1 MARYLNA
8 EQHKI
13 VSEAVAA
20 AELSTSGEIVTV
32 LADRSDG
39 YADLVLLWAT
49 TASFTVMSLFALFP
63 MPFMNL
69 WDRLIGGWMHEWTTG
84 ELASMTIALGL
95 ITFVATWAVQLW
107 EPLKFALVPSPV
119 RTNRVH
125 QQAIKHFKVGAERRT
140 HGRTGILIYLSM
152 REHRAEIVA
161 DEPIAEKVSADVW
174 GNAMADMLVE
184 IRKGCIAEGLAAG
197 VRDVGEVLSEH
208 FPRTEDDENELPDR
222 LIEV

>member
-1 MARYLNA
+1 MARYLDDKR
-8 EQHKI
+8 HKI
-13 VSEAVAA
+13 VSDAVAA
-20 AELSTSGEIVTV
+20 AELNTSGEIVTV

-39 YADLVLLWAT
+39 YTDVVLVWAA
-49 TASFTVMSLFALFP
+49 TAAFTMMSIFALFP
-63 MPFMNL
+63 LPFMNV
-69 WDRLIGGWMHEWTTG
+69 WDALIGGWMHEWTTG

-95 ITFVATWAVQLW
+95 ITFVAAWAVQLW
-107 EPLKFALVPSPV
+107 EPLKFSLIPAPV
-119 RTNRVH
+119 RSSRVH
-125 QQAIKHFKVGAERRT
+125 QQAIKHFKVGAEKRT

-208 FPRTEDDENELPDR
+208 FPRSEDNENELPDR

>member
-1 MARYLNA
+1 MSRYLDDK
-8 EQHKI
+8 QHKI
-13 VSEAVAA
+13 VSDAVAA
-20 AELSTSGEIVTV
+20 AELKTSGEIVTV

-39 YADLVLLWAT
+39 YTDVVLVWAA
-49 TASFTVMSLFALFP
+49 TAAFTMMSIFALFP
-63 MPFMNL
+63 LPFMNV
-69 WDRLIGGWMHEWTTG
+69 WDALIGGWMHEWTTG

-95 ITFVATWAVQLW
+95 ITFVAAWAVQLW
-107 EPLKFALVPSPV
+107 EPLKFSLIPAPV
-119 RTNRVH
+119 RSSRVH
-125 QQAIKHFKVGAERRT
+125 QQAIKHFKVGAEKRT

-208 FPRTEDDENELPDR
+208 FPRSEDNENELPDR